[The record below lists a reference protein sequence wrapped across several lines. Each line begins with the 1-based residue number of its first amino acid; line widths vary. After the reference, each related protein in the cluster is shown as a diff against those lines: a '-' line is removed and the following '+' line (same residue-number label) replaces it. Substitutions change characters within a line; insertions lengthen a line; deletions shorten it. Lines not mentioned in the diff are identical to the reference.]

1 MNAKYARKE
10 SGAKKRLQI
19 LRTQQGQE
27 NRNSNIINSDDSEVD
42 MQAEKIVRMQE
53 EEDTGQEYHVQDA
66 STRKQESVPLAE
78 SSVNLC
84 RGSRL

>member
-1 MNAKYARKE
+1 MNAKYAKKE

-19 LRTQQGQE
+19 LRTQQGQQE

-53 EEDTGQEYHVQDA
+53 EEDTGQEYHVQEA
-66 STRKQESVPLAE
+66 GECAT
-78 SSVNLC
+78 C
-84 RGSRL
+84 